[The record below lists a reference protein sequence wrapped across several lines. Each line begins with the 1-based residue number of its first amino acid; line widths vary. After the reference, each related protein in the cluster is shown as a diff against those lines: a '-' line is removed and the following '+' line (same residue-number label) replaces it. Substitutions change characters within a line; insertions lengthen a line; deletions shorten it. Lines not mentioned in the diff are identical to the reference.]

1 MKKFP
6 QVTLSSTDIEMTHIK
21 RAYKELRELL
31 REPITRILEQTI
43 HCKRDCFVSKLKAD
57 NLTDFIGSDYIT
69 GYKGNFSPY
78 KWLFRMEVEKV
89 LYCYD
94 YVLDKIHRHFK
105 EDNKHIYPKLVDYSE
120 VFEGSD
126 IERTIRLDSIC
137 SEKFIEYIEN

>member
-69 GYKGNFSPY
+69 GYRGNFSPY

-137 SEKFIEYIEN
+137 SEKFMEYIEN

>member
-6 QVTLSSTDIEMTHIK
+6 QVTLSSTNTEMTHIK

-31 REPITRILEQTI
+31 REPITRMLEQII

-57 NLTDFIGSDYIT
+57 NLIDFIGSDYIT

-105 EDNKHIYPKLVDYSE
+105 EDNKHIYLKLVDYSE

-137 SEKFIEYIEN
+137 SEKFMEYIEN

>member
-31 REPITRILEQTI
+31 REPITRMLEQTI
-43 HCKRDCFVSKLKAD
+43 NCKRDCFVSRLKAD
-57 NLTDFIGSDYIT
+57 NLIDFIGSDYIT
-69 GYKGNFSPY
+69 EYKGNFSPY

-137 SEKFIEYIEN
+137 SEKFMEYIEN

>member
-6 QVTLSSTDIEMTHIK
+6 QVTLSSTDTEMTHIK

-126 IERTIRLDSIC
+126 IEKTIRLDSIC
-137 SEKFIEYIEN
+137 SEKFMEYIEN

>member
-6 QVTLSSTDIEMTHIK
+6 QVTLSSTNTEMTHIK

-31 REPITRILEQTI
+31 REPITRMLEQII

-57 NLTDFIGSDYIT
+57 NLIDFIGSDYIT

-137 SEKFIEYIEN
+137 SEKFMEYIEN

>member
-137 SEKFIEYIEN
+137 SEKFMEYIEN

>member
-6 QVTLSSTDIEMTHIK
+6 QVTLPSTDIEMTHIK
-21 RAYKELRELL
+21 RAYVELKELLGK
-31 REPITRILEQTI
+31 PITRMLEQTI
-43 HCKRDCFVSKLKAD
+43 NCKRDCFISKLKAD
-57 NLTDFIGSDYIT
+57 NLIDFIGSDYIT

-137 SEKFIEYIEN
+137 SEKFTEYIGT

>member
-6 QVTLSSTDIEMTHIK
+6 QVTLSSTGTEMTHIK
-21 RAYKELRELL
+21 RAYVELKELLGK
-31 REPITRILEQTI
+31 PITRMLEQTI
-43 HCKRDCFVSKLKAD
+43 HCKRDYFVSRLKAD
-57 NLTDFIGSDYIT
+57 NLIDFIGSDYIT
-69 GYKGNFSPY
+69 EYKGNFSPY

-137 SEKFIEYIEN
+137 SEKFMEYIEN

>member
-1 MKKFP
+1 MEKFP
-6 QVTLSSTDIEMTHIK
+6 QVTLSSTNTEMTHIK

-105 EDNKHIYPKLVDYSE
+105 EDNKHIYPNLVDYSE

-137 SEKFIEYIEN
+137 SEKFMEYIEN

>member
-1 MKKFP
+1 MNKFP
-6 QVTLSSTDIEMTHIK
+6 QVTLSSVGTNMTHIE
-21 RAYKELRELL
+21 RAYEQLRELL
-31 REPITRILEQTI
+31 REPITRMLEQII

-57 NLTDFIGSDYIT
+57 NLIDFIGSDYIT

-137 SEKFIEYIEN
+137 SEKFMEYIEN

>member
-1 MKKFP
+1 MEKFP
-6 QVTLSSTDIEMTHIK
+6 QVTLSSTNTEMTHIK

-94 YVLDKIHRHFK
+94 YVLDNIHRHFK

-137 SEKFIEYIEN
+137 SEKFMEYIEN

>member
-6 QVTLSSTDIEMTHIK
+6 QVTLSSVDTSMTHIE
-21 RAYKELRELL
+21 RAYEELRELL
-31 REPITRILEQTI
+31 REPITRMLEQTI

-69 GYKGNFSPY
+69 EYKGNFSPY

-94 YVLDKIHRHFK
+94 YMLDKIHRHFK
-105 EDNKHIYPKLVDYSE
+105 EDNKHVYYKLIDYSE

-137 SEKFIEYIEN
+137 SEKFMEYIEN

>member
-1 MKKFP
+1 MEKFP
-6 QVTLSSTDIEMTHIK
+6 QVTLSSVDTSMTHIE

-31 REPITRILEQTI
+31 REPITRMLEQTI
-43 HCKRDCFVSKLKAD
+43 HHKRDCFVSKLKAD

-137 SEKFIEYIEN
+137 SEKFMEYIEN

>member
-6 QVTLSSTDIEMTHIK
+6 QVTLSSVDTSMTHIE
-21 RAYKELRELL
+21 RAYEELRELL
-31 REPITRILEQTI
+31 REPITRMLEQTI

-69 GYKGNFSPY
+69 EYKGNFSPY

-105 EDNKHIYPKLVDYSE
+105 EDNKHIYPKLIDYSE

-137 SEKFIEYIEN
+137 SEKFMEYIEN

>member
-6 QVTLSSTDIEMTHIK
+6 QVTLSNTDIEMTHIK

-126 IERTIRLDSIC
+126 IEKTIRLDSIC
-137 SEKFIEYIEN
+137 SEKFMEYIEN

>member
-21 RAYKELRELL
+21 RAYAELKELLGK
-31 REPITRILEQTI
+31 PITRMLEQI
-43 HCKRDCFVSKLKAD
+43 ICCKRDYFVSRLKAD
-57 NLTDFIGSDYIT
+57 NLIDFIGSDYIT
-69 GYKGNFSPY
+69 EYKGNFSPY

-105 EDNKHIYPKLVDYSE
+105 EDNKHIYPKLIDYSE

-137 SEKFIEYIEN
+137 SEKFMEYIEN

>member
-1 MKKFP
+1 MEKFP

-21 RAYKELRELL
+21 RAYKELRKLL
-31 REPITRILEQTI
+31 REPITRMLEQTI
-43 HCKRDCFVSKLKAD
+43 HCKRDCFVSKLKLY
-57 NLTDFIGSDYIT
+57 NFIDFIGSDYIT
-69 GYKGNFSPY
+69 GYKGKFSLY

-137 SEKFIEYIEN
+137 SEKFMEYIEN

>member
-6 QVTLSSTDIEMTHIK
+6 QVTLSSTNTEMTHIK

-69 GYKGNFSPY
+69 GYQGNFSPY

-137 SEKFIEYIEN
+137 SEKFMEYIEN